1 MIGFTHRIRYREG
14 AKWFVS
20 EIPDNCLGLR
30 STTPGTWWIRQFILV
45 IIDRCILMLDRVI
58 EMGFLTA
65 ELLSTLKED
74 VRNALSV
81 L

>member
-1 MIGFTHRIRYREG
+1 M
-14 AKWFVS
+14 S
-20 EIPDNCLGLR
+20 EIPGNCLGRLIND
-30 STTPGTWWIRQFILV
+30 THGTWWIRQFILAV
-45 IIDRCILMLDRVI
+45 IDRCILMLDRVI

-65 ELLSTLKED
+65 ELLSTFKEE